1 MQIDISK
8 PCTHAAFG
16 QLVGISKQA
25 VGALLERGTL
35 TRGASMG
42 EWLIEYCGSQ
52 REQNQGNADGENL
65 AYERA
70 VATRVARERD
80 EIRLAVDRA
89 EFAPV
94 TALQQ
99 ALATMGNAVVSA
111 LQPLHLTLHKRC
123 PALTPEDVVL
133 IQREVAKA
141 CAQAEAASLQL
152 LQPKDEDEAEGADE

>member
-1 MQIDISK
+1 MQVDLGKSGSQQEF
-8 PCTHAAFG
+8 AN
-16 QLVGISKQA
+16 LVGISQPA
-25 VGALLERGTL
+25 VSQLLARGTI
-35 TRGASMG
+35 TRGATLG
-42 EWLIEYCGSQ
+42 EWLLEYCGSQ
-52 REQNQGNADGENL
+52 REQNAGNADGENL

-94 TALQQ
+94 SALQQ

-111 LQPLHLTLHKRC
+111 LQPLHLTIHKRC

-152 LQPKDEDEAEGADE
+152 LQPKDEDEAEGAEG